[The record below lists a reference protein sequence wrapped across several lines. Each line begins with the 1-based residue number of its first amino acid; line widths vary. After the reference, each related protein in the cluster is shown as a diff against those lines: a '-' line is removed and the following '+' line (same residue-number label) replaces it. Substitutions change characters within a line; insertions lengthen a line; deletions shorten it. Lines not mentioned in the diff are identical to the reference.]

1 MEFSFTEGSM
11 GKNVIVFGGEMS
23 STGHIDNKKKNI
35 FIIGE
40 GVTKGLDGTT
50 LIAEAKYPI
59 NFSQ

>member
-1 MEFSFTEGSM
+1 M
-11 GKNVIVFGGEMS
+11 GKNVIVFGGEMN
-23 STGHIDNKKKNI
+23 STAHIDNKKKNI